1 MMPSVLES
9 LNEQLIV
16 ASPVQVLTAVAP
28 VPSGAT
34 EYWMRTSFGGA
45 GALKVTPKVTPSG
58 KSLCGSSD
66 CTTIAC
72 WASARERGAA
82 TASVATARASAT
94 IRNLRNGGS
103 HLRLQVRA
111 DRIVEIAF
119 EHARGVTGLIAGA
132 VVLHHLVRVE
142 DIAADLVAPA
152 GAHVLAFDLRLL
164 LSVAREFTFN
174 EPRFEDAHRR
184 LAVAV
189 L

>member
-1 MMPSVLES
+1 MIPSVLES

-34 EYWMRTSFGGA
+34 EYWIRTSFGGA

-72 WASARERGAA
+72 CARTCDGSEASASSAM
-82 TASVATARASAT
+82 ARATMAT
-94 IRNLRNGGS
+94 RNLCNGGS

-111 DRIVEIAF
+111 DGIVEIAF
-119 EHARGVTGLIAGA
+119 EHARSVAGFVAGA
-132 VVLHHLVRVE
+132 VVLHHLVRMQH
-142 DIAADLVAPA
+142 IAADLVAPA
-152 GAHVLAFDLRLL
+152 RADVLAFDLRLL